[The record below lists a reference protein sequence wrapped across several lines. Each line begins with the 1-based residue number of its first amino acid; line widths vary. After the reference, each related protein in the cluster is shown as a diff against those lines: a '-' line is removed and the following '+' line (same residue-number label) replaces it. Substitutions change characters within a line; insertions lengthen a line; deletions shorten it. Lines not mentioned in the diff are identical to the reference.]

1 MNNATATL
9 WNLADSAGVGSLY
22 MEATLL
28 KYRDAMSIASKL
40 NGAPDGSWTYYPKD
54 VGLGRGIVGILD
66 HLGREIGFL

>member
-1 MNNATATL
+1 MSPK
-9 WNLADSAGVGSLY
+9 SAPRWESEMPQLPTSQ
-22 MEATLL
+22 ASTLL